1 MEERSKS
8 KFPMLAWMRKK
19 SEMKFEKKLE
29 TKLKVYMDQ
38 KEDTEKR
45 KKQHCHIKTPG
56 TDW

>member
-1 MEERSKS
+1 
-8 KFPMLAWMRKK
+8 MLAWMRKK